1 MKKLII
7 LLSLFFLIITPVFGK
22 EATGAGTTRNAEF
35 RVKIQQIKDKNKQ
48 KIAER
53 INQQLAHINKIS
65 SEALAGKLE
74 TMQTLLNKIVIWK
87 DKAKTGGKD
96 TSAAETAITQAQTAI
111 TNAQTA
117 VEEQKLKEYVI
128 EFSEESGLRVGASQ
142 AKTSLRTDLE
152 AVREK
157 VKAARQA
164 VVDSLKAVK
173 QLYPKVSPQP
183 SPSTTSGK
191 E

>member
-1 MKKLII
+1 MIDLKQMKKLIM

-53 INQQLAHINKIS
+53 INQQLAQINQVTTQAFEQHLTTI
-65 SEALAGKLE
+65 
-74 TMQTLLNKIVIWK
+74 QNLLNKIIVWK
-87 DKAKTGGKD
+87 DKAKTDGKD
-96 TSAAETAITQAQTAI
+96 TSAAEIAITQAQTAI

-117 VEEQKLKEYVI
+117 VEAQKLKEYVI

-142 AKTSLRTDLE
+142 AKTNLRTDLGT
-152 AVREK
+152 VREK

-164 VVDSLKAVK
+164 VVAGLKAVK
-173 QLYPKVSPQP
+173 QLYPNVSPQ
-183 SPSTTSGK
+183 